1 MLFFFFFKQK
11 TAYEMRISD
20 WSSDVCSSDLKPFDR
35 HVNLYSGDELHEK
48 QYDVSSDLDW
58 EVGGGFSLRLLNSYA
73 SWESRQVGTPVFSA
87 QVPGFTQIL
96 HWDSESNSHELQ
108 LISPTDLLND
118 HLSFV
123 GGIYYLRER
132 FKTSEA
138 YQFGTFGCN
147 LVYANLAA
155 TLYNACL
162 ANTGT
167 NAFDEAFDQ
176 TTDSIAGYGQ
186 ATIKDRKSTRLNSIP

>member
-1 MLFFFFFKQK
+1 MVFFCKQK

-20 WSSDVCSSDLKPFDR
+20 LSSDVCSSDL
-35 HVNLYSGDELHEK
+35 
-48 QYDVSSDLDW
+48 
-58 EVGGGFSLRLLNSYA
+58 
-73 SWESRQVGTPVFSA
+73 
-87 QVPGFTQIL
+87 
-96 HWDSESNSHELQ
+96 
-108 LISPTDLLND
+108 
-118 HLSFV
+118 
-123 GGIYYLRER
+123 
-132 FKTSEA
+132 TSEA

-186 ATIKDRKSTRLNSIP
+186 ATIKLNRTEESRVGEEGVSSCTFRW

>member
-1 MLFFFFFKQK
+1 
-11 TAYEMRISD
+11 MRISD
-20 WSSDVCSSDLKPFDR
+20 WSSDVCSSDL
-35 HVNLYSGDELHEK
+35 
-48 QYDVSSDLDW
+48 
-58 EVGGGFSLRLLNSYA
+58 
-73 SWESRQVGTPVFSA
+73 VGTPVFSA

-186 ATIKDRKSTRLNSIP
+186 RSEEHTSELQSLMRISYAVFCLKKK